1 MKILLTLFFALL
13 YVSCNN
19 EVKNEHSYLECVI
32 YWVSDHQPK
41 THPWGPNNE
50 PEERRIAIGATI
62 YNHTKNRMFVP
73 VQDFRDSIYC
83 SRIVV
88 KYKGKDITYKSEI
101 RFPSKQRSYNDI
113 HVRGNNY
120 ILNPNDSM
128 FLTLGICTPSLS
140 RSQIPL
146 YIDIDSLLGG
156 IVFKYEKCY
165 KDTQKV
171 HMPIGNII
179 FRDSIIQV
187 YQPEDIYLDLD

>member
-120 ILNPNDSM
+120 ILNPNVVNGCVFFRCFKTFYKRS
-128 FLTLGICTPSLS
+128 SS
-140 RSQIPL
+140 RKKNI
-146 YIDIDSLLGG
+146 
-156 IVFKYEKCY
+156 K
-165 KDTQKV
+165 
-171 HMPIGNII
+171 II
-179 FRDSIIQV
+179 FVKMWIAV
-187 YQPEDIYLDLD
+187 GF